1 MMNLKE
7 LINITKD
14 SNCDYAVAYVNAGI
28 EELKIL
34 QEKNLV
40 DEPAKEALKKLV
52 KEIEEIIE

>member
-1 MMNLKE
+1 MNLKE
-7 LINITKD
+7 LINIAKD